1 MRVGIYFLLVGFLLI
16 NFGSQAQ
23 KKYPFIKSGG
33 SMFEV
38 PEAEPIADKE
48 MKYKV
53 LYEISKGADKPD
65 TINATL
71 DKLARLVNLH
81 LSAGIPKQ
89 NLDVVAVVHFLGTPL
104 ILSDEAYKSLT
115 ASVKGGKKIERNVAN
130 QIANGLRAWAESKGV
145 THYTHWFQPLTD
157 LSAEKHDSFIKP
169 TDDGR
174 AMAEFS
180 GKELIKGEPDASS
193 FPSGGLRATFEA
205 RGYTAWDPTSP
216 AFIKDKTLYI
226 PTAFCS
232 YSGDR
237 KSVV

>member
-104 ILSDEAYKSLT
+104 ILSDEAYKKKYGVNNPNTALINELT
-115 ASVKGGKKIERNVAN
+115 ANGVKIYICGQSLYMRKMEKEPRNPNIKVTLSAMLLMTTL
-130 QIANGLRAWAESKGV
+130 QSKG
-145 THYTHWFQPLTD
+145 Y
-157 LSAEKHDSFIKP
+157 
-169 TDDGR
+169 
-174 AMAEFS
+174 AMV
-180 GKELIKGEPDASS
+180 
-193 FPSGGLRATFEA
+193 
-205 RGYTAWDPTSP
+205 
-216 AFIKDKTLYI
+216 I
-226 PTAFCS
+226 P
-232 YSGDR
+232 
-237 KSVV
+237 

>member
-104 ILSDEAYKSLT
+104 ILSDEAYK
-115 ASVKGGKKIERNVAN
+115 KKYGVNNPNTTLINELA
-130 QIANGLRAWAESKGV
+130 ANGVKIYICGQSLYMRKMENETRNPNIKVTLSAMLLMTTLQSKGYV
-145 THYTHWFQPLTD
+145 
-157 LSAEKHDSFIKP
+157 
-169 TDDGR
+169 
-174 AMAEFS
+174 MV
-180 GKELIKGEPDASS
+180 
-193 FPSGGLRATFEA
+193 
-205 RGYTAWDPTSP
+205 
-216 AFIKDKTLYI
+216 I
-226 PTAFCS
+226 P
-232 YSGDR
+232 
-237 KSVV
+237 

>member
-1 MRVGIYFLLVGFLLI
+1 MRTRFYCLLAVFFFISFAG
-16 NFGSQAQ
+16 QAQ

-38 PEAEPIADKE
+38 PEAEPIADKQ

-104 ILSDEAYKSLT
+104 ILSDEAYKKKYGVNNPNTALINELT
-115 ASVKGGKKIERNVAN
+115 ANGVKIYICGQSLYMRKMEKEPRNPNIKVTLSAMLLMTTL
-130 QIANGLRAWAESKGV
+130 QSKG
-145 THYTHWFQPLTD
+145 Y
-157 LSAEKHDSFIKP
+157 
-169 TDDGR
+169 
-174 AMAEFS
+174 AMV
-180 GKELIKGEPDASS
+180 
-193 FPSGGLRATFEA
+193 
-205 RGYTAWDPTSP
+205 
-216 AFIKDKTLYI
+216 I
-226 PTAFCS
+226 P
-232 YSGDR
+232 
-237 KSVV
+237 

>member
-33 SMFEV
+33 SMFDV
-38 PEAEPIADKE
+38 PEAEPIADKQ

-104 ILSDEAYKSLT
+104 ILSDEAYKKKYGVNNPNTALINELT
-115 ASVKGGKKIERNVAN
+115 ANGVKIYICGQSLYMRKMEKEPRNPNIKVTLSAMLLMTTL
-130 QIANGLRAWAESKGV
+130 QSKG
-145 THYTHWFQPLTD
+145 Y
-157 LSAEKHDSFIKP
+157 
-169 TDDGR
+169 
-174 AMAEFS
+174 AMV
-180 GKELIKGEPDASS
+180 
-193 FPSGGLRATFEA
+193 
-205 RGYTAWDPTSP
+205 
-216 AFIKDKTLYI
+216 I
-226 PTAFCS
+226 P
-232 YSGDR
+232 
-237 KSVV
+237 